1 MMRIPRTI
9 QKCIVHILLLSSLFP
24 AALLAGEKPPAYNYC
39 ERLEQAVQ
47 GRKHGFMA
55 GNITYYIGG
64 FMPSWNR
71 GQEET
76 IGLTH
81 PFHHDLRSRGI
92 GLVES
97 SIEGT
102 EHTGVGNDYSGWE
115 FYKDTRVLY
124 GSVIINGET
133 FKNPVPQSMQ
143 WRPDKMI
150 CQYAVGGVTIYEEK
164 FIAPNDAAA
173 SVIRSSE
180 PVTLEFSGHS
190 FYHRKSVRSTAT
202 ARYDRSSNA
211 LVIREGGTVESRPDP
226 NAPAREG
233 PCVYEGMSTVLSA
246 SRSFAKSHTIR
257 RDDRNVV
264 QYTLSVPC
272 DDQGTTVVWAMND
285 SRRQALK
292 DASDLLRHT
301 ESALLAKTRE
311 MNRQLNEEVPYFRCS
326 EAKFVDIYYYLWSIY
341 LMYYIDVQKGWE
353 MENHTQTA
361 VNNFLGMHRY
371 DATFQIKVGAWTQDK
386 ARYAYGNVLTWKH
399 LTKNDRYRQLGNG
412 SRLISDNKG
421 ISWHSGAY
429 GGETPEH
436 VLGAWQIYQ
445 HTGDVAFLKDCYEDH
460 FKKLFYQRIGGFA
473 MNTDQV
479 AETLVQ
485 IASLTGNHA
494 DVPHWESFVR
504 NPEVIR
510 RDYDR
515 RWEANGVENFFG
527 AAANGMYMTNS
538 FWCMRSPY
546 FPREYAERFVEHW
559 ALDKEK
565 GYYGVFFPLA
575 MAKQSMQTFATPVDH
590 SFGYTPDTAYFTI
603 DGMFQQGLDV
613 APELAVNHLENY
625 NYREAWGIPVA
636 PEAYKR
642 NLDLFGDQYSNFNAG
657 KILFYL
663 EGFGGLRY
671 SIPENQLT
679 IRPAMPT
686 TWDWMEIRLPIK
698 GQWTKIRY
706 SAESVEVSGCPLDVV
721 LPEAASEN

>member
-1 MMRIPRTI
+1 MRLPRTI

-494 DVPHWESFVR
+494 DVLHWESFVR
-504 NPEVIR
+504 DPEVIR

>member
-1 MMRIPRTI
+1 MRIPRTI

-285 SRRQALK
+285 SRRQALM

-504 NPEVIR
+504 DPEVIR

>member
-1 MMRIPRTI
+1 MRLPRTI

-504 NPEVIR
+504 DPEVIR

>member
-1 MMRIPRTI
+1 MRLPRTI

-504 NPEVIR
+504 DPEVIR
-510 RDYDR
+510 RVYDR

>member
-341 LMYYIDVQKGWE
+341 MMYYIDVQKGWE

-504 NPEVIR
+504 DPEVIR